1 MTRIPEFLKLREARR
16 QKDPLGMTRLDS
28 QQWILGGVPKLLAN
42 KHQQG

>member
-28 QQWILGGVPKLLAN
+28 QQWILGGGSKTPGK
-42 KHQQG
+42 